1 MDLMVCEDAQLG
13 DSCSNRAVAPSAV
26 KCFAASANSIGVEW
40 EAAFHA
46 NEDGHHDSL
55 LSEYR
60 VTAFAQDEQVV
71 ATVNSSAKTQVTFKL
86 GLKHNLV
93 YSVQVEALYDKG
105 TIKSNA
111 AMCTI
116 SQDGL
121 PCIPP
126 IRTPAASE
134 SNAVSL
140 VQRKQRR
147 RRLNSKGAAS
157 CPCLKSAKVFDILQ
171 TSGYIDTNGAIKS
184 TGVPQPLWP
193 ADRNGRDGG
202 AVYGGGSCMKHDQ
215 HLPPVCADGMGR
227 PLVDAPEWCS
237 RSWCYVDTAN
247 CGLGNTLSRDFAT
260 AALAYSYDTCG
271 FMDAYSAVCSC
282 DPAVEFHTKGYP
294 SPGNDPPLQPDVSMG
309 PARDWKCEACPEGCQ
324 CTGGTAATVTVRPGY
339 FVIRRVSKATGAE
352 KRPKLWRCPGGS
364 VECPG
369 GASITAALGV
379 LLPTERTA
387 ATACE
392 SIPNSTTGTG
402 SVGFDTARLLQH
414 PQCQCGPGG
423 TGMLCRA
430 CMSSSSAETM
440 WVFDEKSGVGC
451 HKCSLS
457 SADSTKL
464 VAAVTFGF
472 LLVMFCV
479 TLGWWRHTKPSITEQ
494 HFIHAFRHIGELGA
508 ARIAKEFFG
517 VPSIGM
523 GITKDVFVAAV
534 ILRCGG
540 HRRGNKGTVS
550 AIVKAHALKL
560 WGKLD
565 EDGDGKVTLDE
576 VREQMAPPLPRPLS
590 HNPHLLSIH
599 EHGMFGR
606 TLTSEKQF

>member
-116 SQDGL
+116 SQEGL

-126 IRTPAASE
+126 IRTPAAFE

-294 SPGNDPPLQPDVSMG
+294 SPGNDPPLQPDGSMA